1 MWNFCSTFNNF
12 CTVDIETL
20 WNHPNAPLL
29 IKSFQ
34 TIPRTW
40 QEVLWFERFQCNKY
54 NKTNY
59 IPSWIDTLHLANI
72 IKELLCDEF
81 WQNCELKFLKRE
93 LYGEFY
99 VFVKNKSSMFLGK
112 TNCWL
117 EKFVTFQH
125 NFCFG
130 LFHQIS
136 LVWKSFTTYL
146 QINIEL
152 FWGCSVWSC

>member
-1 MWNFCSTFNNF
+1 
-12 CTVDIETL
+12 
-20 WNHPNAPLL
+20 
-29 IKSFQ
+29 
-34 TIPRTW
+34 
-40 QEVLWFERFQCNKY
+40 VLWFERFQCNKY

-112 TNCWL
+112 TNC
-117 EKFVTFQH
+117 
-125 NFCFG
+125 
-130 LFHQIS
+130 
-136 LVWKSFTTYL
+136 
-146 QINIEL
+146 
-152 FWGCSVWSC
+152 